1 MEHDSSIGIIGA
13 GPAGCACAYF
23 IKKFA
28 PEINVH
34 LIDYSKPLNTI
45 LPTGGGRCNLANS
58 EFDYKELAKNYPR
71 GEKFLYS
78 IFSRFSTANTLT
90 LFDEIGIKTYAQ
102 EDGRIF
108 PISNSSKEVREK
120 FLSALKSCN
129 FIKEQAL
136 RVDTTSDKKFKVVTD
151 KNSYKFDKLVYSTG
165 GHNGYDM
172 IKRLGIT
179 IVDPSPSLVGLV
191 TEKNLST
198 LMGTKLENVYNK
210 NTKMEGDVLFTH
222 FGISG
227 PLTYKI
233 SSVFAKSKLPYI
245 LEFDLNRELN
255 DLQDVLN
262 KNPHKQI
269 KNLLGEY
276 IPHKLSEEIL
286 KEQDINPET
295 KCHKIDGKMRD
306 KISDSIHGYRLKI
319 LSTKKDGETVTAGGV
334 LLDEISPKTMESR
347 KVSGLYFCGEVI
359 DVDGFCGGFN
369 LQNCWST
376 AYICACTIVEK

>member
-1 MEHDSSIGIIGA
+1 MEQDSRIGIIGA

-23 IKKFA
+23 IRKFA
-28 PEINVH
+28 PKISVH
-34 LIDYSKPLNTI
+34 LIDFAPPLNTL

-58 EFDYKELAKNYPR
+58 EFDFKELAKNYPR

-78 IFSRFSTANTLT
+78 VFSQFSTSDTLT
-90 LFDEIGIKTYAQ
+90 LFDEIGINTYSQ

-108 PISNSSKEVREK
+108 PISNSSKEVQEK
-120 FLSALKSCN
+120 FISALKACH
-129 FIKEQAL
+129 FIKEKAL
-136 RVDTTSDKKFKVVTD
+136 RIEPTNDKKFKVVTD
-151 KNSYKFDKLVYSTG
+151 MNSYKFDKLVYSTG
-165 GHNGYDM
+165 GHNGYDI

-179 IVDPSPSLVGLV
+179 IVDPMPSLVGLV
-191 TEKNLST
+191 TEKDLSA
-198 LMGTKLENVYNK
+198 LMGTTIKNIYNK
-210 NTKMEGDVLFTH
+210 NTQQSGDILFTH

-233 SSVFAKSKLPYI
+233 SSILAKNKTPYT
-245 LEFDLNRELN
+245 LEFDLFK
-255 DLQDVLN
+255 DLDDFQEILN

-276 IPHKLSEEIL
+276 LPHKLSEQIL
-286 KEQDINPET
+286 KEQNIDAET

-306 KISDSIHGYRLKI
+306 KILEAIHKYSLKI

-334 LLDEISPKTMESR
+334 LLDEINPKTMESR
-347 KVSGLYFCGEVI
+347 KVPGLYFCGEVI

-376 AYICACTIVEK
+376 AFVAARAIS